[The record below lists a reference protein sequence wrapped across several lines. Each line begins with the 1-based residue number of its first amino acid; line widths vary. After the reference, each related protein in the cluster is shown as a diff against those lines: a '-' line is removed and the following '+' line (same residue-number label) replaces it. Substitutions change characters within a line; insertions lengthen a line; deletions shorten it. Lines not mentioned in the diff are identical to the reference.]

1 MSELFIELFSEEIPA
16 RMQRQATENLQRLL
30 CDALC
35 NLSPEHIKTFST
47 PRRIAIRLDVQ
58 SSIPAQ
64 EVQER
69 GPRTTAPEKALEGF
83 LRKHQAQQSD
93 LIEDNGFWVLQ
104 KKIDAISATDFI
116 AQAFPQILWKF
127 PWPKSQRWGNG
138 SQFTWVRP
146 LHYITCLLDGKIIP
160 LTLSTVDDDAHGLV
174 CNNKTEGHRFLTPEV
189 FAIQNAQQWE
199 DTLES
204 HFVIANPD
212 KRRDKILNGIT
223 ALTQKANLELVPDE
237 GLLNEVTGLVEW
249 PVPLLGKIDEIFMDL
264 PPEVMQ
270 VSMRVNQRYF
280 ALRNKDGSP
289 ANAFAFVANIIPD
302 DEGKLIIAGNERVL
316 RARFADARYF
326 WDLDRKTSLEQ
337 RNQQLQNVIFHAK
350 LGSQYERI
358 QRLERLAGYLA
369 QQLNHDEKLAK
380 RAALLCKADLTT
392 GMVGEFPEVQG
403 IMGGYYAKHD
413 QEAPEVALAISEH
426 YKPAGPSDNV
436 PNAPISIIAALSD
449 KIDLLTAFFAI
460 GEKPSGSGD
469 PYALRRAAL
478 GVIRIIRENQLRLD
492 IKALFDFAIA
502 GLPSALQA
510 SSELNALAEFIYER
524 LYVQLRSEGSRY
536 DILSAVAPT
545 KQFTDLVELLKK
557 VEAITT
563 FVETT
568 DGKDLLAAVKRASN
582 ILRIEDKKD
591 GPHQGQIDASL
602 LTENEEKNL
611 SVALNKAIQEISAAV
626 KQEQFSEAMNSIATL
641 KGSLDLF
648 FEKVTIN
655 DENPAIRSNRL
666 KLLSQIDQAAS
677 LIADFNQIEK

>member
-30 CDALC
+30 CDALG
-35 NLSPEHIKTFST
+35 NLSPQQIKTFST
-47 PRRIAIRLDVQ
+47 PRRIAIQLAIKN
-58 SSIPAQ
+58 SIPAQ

-83 LRKHQAQQSD
+83 LRKHQAQKSD
-93 LIEDNGFWVLQ
+93 LIEENGFWVLQ
-104 KKIDAISATDFI
+104 KKVAAVSATDFI
-116 AQAFPQILWKF
+116 AQALPQIFWKF

-146 LHYITCLLDGKIIP
+146 LHYITCLLDGLIIP
-160 LTLSTVDDDAHGLV
+160 LNLATSEDDAHGLV
-174 CNNKTEGHRFLTPEV
+174 CSNKTKGHRYLAPEI
-189 FAIQNAQQWE
+189 FEIQNAQQWE
-199 DTLES
+199 DTLEFR
-204 HFVIANPD
+204 FVIADPD
-212 KRRDKILNGIT
+212 KRREKILNDIT

-280 ALRNKDGSP
+280 ALKNKDGSP
-289 ANAFAFVANIIPD
+289 ASAFAFVANIIPD

-326 WDLDRKTSLEQ
+326 WDQDRKTSLER
-337 RNQQLQNVIFHAK
+337 RNKQLQNVIFHAK

-369 QQLNHDEKLAK
+369 KQLKADEKIAK

-413 QEAPEVALAISEH
+413 QESPEVALAISEH
-426 YKPAGPSDNV
+426 YKPVGPSDSV
-436 PNAPISIIAALSD
+436 PTQIVSIITALAD
-449 KIDLLTAFFAI
+449 KIDLLTTFFAI

-492 IKALFDFAIA
+492 IKALFDFAVL
-502 GLPSALQA
+502 GLPQALQ
-510 SSELNALAEFIYER
+510 SSGDLGLLSEFIYER

-563 FVETT
+563 FVATN

-582 ILRIEDKKD
+582 ILRIENKKD
-591 GPHQGQIDASL
+591 GPHQGETDIALFTQD
-602 LTENEEKNL
+602 EEKNL
-611 SVALNKAIQEISAAV
+611 SSALNKAMEQISASV
-626 KQEQFSEAMNSIATL
+626 KQEQFDKAMNSITTL
-641 KGSLDLF
+641 KGPLDLF

-655 DENPAIRSNRL
+655 DENSAIRSNRL
-666 KLLSQIDQAAS
+666 KLLSQIDQTAC

>member
-30 CDALC
+30 CDALG
-35 NLSPEHIKTFST
+35 NLSPQQIKTFST
-47 PRRIAIRLDVQ
+47 PRRIAIQLAIKN
-58 SSIPAQ
+58 SIPAQ

-83 LRKHQAQQSD
+83 LRKHQAQKSD
-93 LIEDNGFWVLQ
+93 LIEENGFWVLQ
-104 KKIDAISATDFI
+104 KNVAEVSATDFI
-116 AQAFPQILWKF
+116 AQALPQIFWKF

-146 LHYITCLLDGKIIP
+146 LHYITCLLDGLIIP
-160 LTLSTVDDDAHGLV
+160 LNLATSEDDAHGLV
-174 CNNKTEGHRFLTPEV
+174 CSNKTKGHRYLAPEI
-189 FAIQNAQQWE
+189 FEIQNAQQWE
-199 DTLES
+199 DTLEFR
-204 HFVIANPD
+204 FVIADPD
-212 KRRDKILNGIT
+212 KRREKILNDIT

-280 ALRNKDGSP
+280 ALKNKDGSP
-289 ANAFAFVANIIPD
+289 ASAFAFVANIIPD

-326 WDLDRKTSLEQ
+326 WDQDRKTSLEQ

-369 QQLNHDEKLAK
+369 KQLKADEKIAK

-413 QEAPEVALAISEH
+413 QESPEVALAISEH
-426 YKPAGPSDNV
+426 YKPVGPSDSV
-436 PNAPISIIAALSD
+436 PTQIVSIITALAD
-449 KIDLLTAFFAI
+449 KIDLLTTFFAI

-492 IKALFDFAIA
+492 IKALFDFAVL
-502 GLPSALQA
+502 GLPQALQ
-510 SSELNALAEFIYER
+510 SSGDLGLLSEFIYER

-563 FVETT
+563 FVATN

-582 ILRIEDKKD
+582 ILRIENKKD
-591 GPHQGQIDASL
+591 GPHQGETDIALFTQD
-602 LTENEEKNL
+602 EEKNL
-611 SVALNKAIQEISAAV
+611 SSALNKAMEQISASV
-626 KQEQFSEAMNSIATL
+626 KQEQFDKAMNSITTL
-641 KGSLDLF
+641 KGPLDLF

-655 DENPAIRSNRL
+655 DENSAIRSNRL
-666 KLLSQIDQAAS
+666 KLLSQIDQTAC

>member
-30 CDALC
+30 CDALG
-35 NLSPEHIKTFST
+35 NLAPEQIKTFST
-47 PRRIAIRLDVQ
+47 PRRIAIRLDVKA
-58 SSIPAQ
+58 SIPAQ
-64 EVQER
+64 EAQER

-83 LRKHQAQQSD
+83 LRKHQAQKSD
-93 LIEDNGFWVLQ
+93 LIEENGFWVLQ
-104 KKIDAISATDFI
+104 KKIAEVSATDFI
-116 AQAFPQILWKF
+116 AQVLPQILWKF

-160 LTLSTVDDDAHGLV
+160 INLATPDDDAHGLV
-174 CNNKTEGHRFLTPEV
+174 CSNKTEGHRFLAPEI
-189 FAIQNAQQWE
+189 FEIQNAQQWE
-199 DTLES
+199 DTLKS
-204 HFVIANPD
+204 HFVIADPD
-212 KRRDKILNGIT
+212 KRREKILDEIT
-223 ALTQKANLELVPDE
+223 ALTQKANLELIPDE

-289 ANAFAFVANIIPD
+289 ANAFAFVANITPD

-326 WDLDRKTSLEQ
+326 WDQDRKTSLEQ

-369 QQLNHDEKLAK
+369 QHLKQDETLAK

-403 IMGGYYAKHD
+403 IMGGYYTKHD
-413 QEAPEVALAISEH
+413 QEAPEIALAIAEH
-426 YKPAGPSDNV
+426 YRPAGPSDSV

-492 IKALFDFAIA
+492 IKALFDFAVA
-502 GLPSALQA
+502 GLPQALQSA
-510 SSELNALAEFIYER
+510 GDLGLLSEFIYER

-545 KQFTDLVELLKK
+545 KEFTDLVELLKK
-557 VEAITT
+557 VEAITD

-591 GPHQGQIDASL
+591 GPHQGQVDTAL
-602 LTENEEKNL
+602 FAQDEEKNL
-611 SVALNKAIQEISAAV
+611 SAALNKAIEQISIAV
-626 KQEQFSEAMNSIATL
+626 KQEQFSQAMNSIATL
-641 KGSLDLF
+641 KSSLDLF

-666 KLLSQIDQAAS
+666 KLLSQIDQTAD